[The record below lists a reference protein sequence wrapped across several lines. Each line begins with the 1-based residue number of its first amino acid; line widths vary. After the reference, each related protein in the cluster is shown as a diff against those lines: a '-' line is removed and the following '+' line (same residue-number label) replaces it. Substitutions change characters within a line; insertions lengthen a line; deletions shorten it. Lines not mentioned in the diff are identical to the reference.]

1 MDMIVTFPGGK
12 KVDASYKGFT
22 INTDQSEKNG
32 GDGTAPAP
40 FDLFLTSIGTCAGIY
55 VLLFCQKRNIST
67 DNIIVVLSTVRNAET
82 HMIGKIVIDINLPD
96 GFPEKYVKAVI
107 SAANLCSVKKHILK
121 APDFDVMA
129 NIG

>member
-22 INTDQSEKNG
+22 IKTDQSEKNG